1 MQPHRLSLS
10 VILMLGWGLFCVFF
24 TAPMALAS
32 DTTPNGNV
40 PVKEHPLEPPD
51 TSSPRATLYSFIN
64 YAEKQWL
71 LASDREIRTV
81 ANNDRGLRTLDVSKL
96 PPAVQ
101 DDAALEAG
109 LLLFDVFNRI
119 SIPEAEEIPDALQ
132 VKQDQLKRWTI
143 PHTAITIALETEGP
157 RAGEWLF
164 TSDVVNNAKE
174 YYYQTRHL
182 PLKSGAVIEDG
193 YRLYLSSSGELVSW
207 VRLLPA
213 WAHAVYFEQT
223 LWQWG
228 LMILILVIA
237 GLFILYS
244 LRWTFRPCPSVGAS
258 IQRKLA
264 GSVSIMLATSLVLY
278 LLNEQLN
285 ITGAT
290 GVVVRSVLY
299 TVFYLAMAWGVMLLG
314 SLVAERI
321 IARPSIKPESASAQ
335 LIRMSM
341 TIASL
346 GVSLFVVVAWGQ
358 SLSIPV
364 AGILTGLGIGGI
376 AVALAAQSTLENF
389 IGSITLYI
397 DPPVRVGEFCSFGDK
412 EGTVEHVGWRATR
425 IRTRERSVLTI
436 PNAEFS
442 KLQIDNRGLRDRIL
456 YKTILNLRLE
466 TTSEQLNSVLFRIK
480 EILQE
485 NKSIDKDPAR
495 VRLVSIGPYSLDIEI
510 FAYVITTDINEFLR
524 VQEEISIQ
532 ILHEIEKAGTALAP
546 PASIHYQITEK
557 PIESVDN
564 ALTQ

>member
-1 MQPHRLSLS
+1 MQPHRLSLI

-32 DTTPNGNV
+32 DTVPNGYV
-40 PVKEHPLEPPD
+40 SVKEHPLEPLD

-64 YAEKQWL
+64 YVEQQWR

-81 ANNDRGLRTLDVSKL
+81 AKNDRGLRALDVSKL

-101 DDAALEAG
+101 DDAALETG
-109 LLLFDVFNRI
+109 ILLFDVFNRI
-119 SIPEAEEIPDALQ
+119 SIPEPEEIPDALQ
-132 VKQDQLKRWTI
+132 VKQDQLTRWTI

-164 TSDVVNNAKE
+164 TSDVVNNAKD

-182 PLKSGAVIEDG
+182 PLKTGAVIEDG

-244 LRWTFRPCPSVGAS
+244 LRWTYRPRPNVRPT

-264 GSVSIMLATSLVLY
+264 GSVSIMLATSIVLY

-285 ITGAT
+285 ITGAI
-290 GVVVRSVLY
+290 GVVVGSVLY
-299 TVFYLAMAWGVMLLG
+299 TIFYLAMAWGVMLLG

-341 TIASL
+341 TSRVL
-346 GVSLFVVVAWGQ
+346 LCPF
-358 SLSIPV
+358 LSSWP
-364 AGILTGLGIGGI
+364 GDNH
-376 AVALAAQSTLENF
+376 LA
-389 IGSITLYI
+389 
-397 DPPVRVGEFCSFGDK
+397 
-412 EGTVEHVGWRATR
+412 
-425 IRTRERSVLTI
+425 
-436 PNAEFS
+436 
-442 KLQIDNRGLRDRIL
+442 
-456 YKTILNLRLE
+456 
-466 TTSEQLNSVLFRIK
+466 
-480 EILQE
+480 
-485 NKSIDKDPAR
+485 
-495 VRLVSIGPYSLDIEI
+495 
-510 FAYVITTDINEFLR
+510 
-524 VQEEISIQ
+524 
-532 ILHEIEKAGTALAP
+532 
-546 PASIHYQITEK
+546 YQ
-557 PIESVDN
+557 
-564 ALTQ
+564 